1 MRALAVCDSVFC
13 LATASGTHRQW
24 FARLPMSRPR
34 HKVAVQLM
42 AARIDACP
50 QGLNEFF
57 TLPLLYKI
65 KIDSQWGQLTGHAA
79 A

>member
-1 MRALAVCDSVFC
+1 
-13 LATASGTHRQW
+13 
-24 FARLPMSRPR
+24 MSRPR

-42 AARIDACP
+42 AARIGACP

-65 KIDSQWGQLTGHAA
+65 KIGSQWGQLTRHAA